1 MLIFWHVFEVSSI
14 LGEKQRTKPK
24 NSTLLKFFASFDTH
38 HTTRSAKIV
47 EKLLFLHLFFRFCD
61 SGATQNFFFILK
73 VKPDVYFISLSGKK
87 REILIIYESKMQK
100 LLSVTASEGVHL
112 ERISFKCPTV
122 VHVHMKHQK
131 TVFQSKICHFIGI
144 ELPIFEHISRIGRFY
159 YVKSHFSS
167 SEKWHSTQQHPL
179 TPLTK
184 KFY

>member
-1 MLIFWHVFEVSSI
+1 MKQKTSKNLNLLVWCTVFQPELKKHQKTIKPIIKRSLFDIFS
-14 LGEKQRTKPK
+14 KCTKPK

-47 EKLLFLHLFFRFCD
+47 EKLLFLHLFFRFRD

-100 LLSVTASEGVHL
+100 LLSATASEGVHL

-122 VHVHMKHQK
+122 D
-131 TVFQSKICHFIGI
+131 
-144 ELPIFEHISRIGRFY
+144 RNR
-159 YVKSHFSS
+159 
-167 SEKWHSTQQHPL
+167 
-179 TPLTK
+179 
-184 KFY
+184 